1 MSVSIYMKKLY
12 FILAATL
19 LLFESCSVS
28 AQRSNTTNDYYLRKA
43 YDAIGEDDDVNK
55 AMDFVTK
62 QIKETP
68 DNAEALLLRMKIYF
82 NWEEYGKALADIN
95 RAIKVNKSKKTDIYN
110 SVLYW
115 WQSST
120 YDKLGNEK
128 KAIGAAKTAYQ
139 LARKEKNES
148 LSTIALDYGLLLF
161 KSGDIDGS
169 DMIFRQMLDKDE
181 TDVDA
186 MYGIACVYYKK
197 QQYDKA
203 LDIINQAI
211 RIDDSNSDIY
221 RLLMEIHE
229 ERGDINKAID
239 AAIEYVDKDSDSDWR
254 RLVSVGVKNLN
265 YAVAN
270 IKAKMKD
277 TDYTL
282 YWRAM
287 LCELFTSA
295 GNDQQAL
302 IELTK
307 LEEEAGE
314 NPKLHSRKAKC
325 YSNLGMFDSAIN
337 ELNKAIEDD
346 ESWDNY
352 CERGICY
359 RLIGNYE
366 QAIADF
372 SSAIEEDPRFAFPYY
387 SLGWCYELT
396 KNYEKA
402 LDNYNLGID
411 IDTSY
416 PYIFLQRGLVLKKM
430 GRAEDALKDFK
441 YVLAIDTIATDGSC
455 THYALHELGRDEE
468 ALEWMQKI
476 IDENPSDDGNWY
488 DQSCLYARMGRID
501 DALEALEKAFECGYR
516 DFGHMEHDY
525 DMDPL
530 RDLPRYKELVTKYKA
545 IHQEFLKKMDIPIS
559 EPVEK
564 STSEISF
571 TRRNGGTFEVPC
583 QINGLPLQMIFDT
596 GASDVTISSVE
607 ANFMLK
613 NRYLNEKDIKG
624 KRYYQ
629 IATGELS
636 TGDVITL
643 REVMIGDICLKDV
656 NASVVKKQNAPL
668 LIGQS
673 ALERFGT
680 ITIDNEKNL
689 LIIKH

>member
-1 MSVSIYMKKLY
+1 MLVLGCN
-12 FILAATL
+12 T
-19 LLFESCSVS
+19 VP
-28 AQRSNTTNDYYLRKA
+28 AQKMHSSDGYNLERA
-43 YDAIGEDDDVNK
+43 YDAIKEEDDDIK
-55 AMDFVTK
+55 AMDFVSK
-62 QIKETP
+62 QIVDTP

-82 NWEEYGKALADIN
+82 NWEEYGKALSDIN
-95 RAIKVNKSKKTDIYN
+95 RAIKVNKPKKTNIYN

-115 WQSST
+115 WQSAV
-120 YDKLGNEK
+120 YDKLKEEN
-128 KAIGAAKTAYQ
+128 KAIEAAKTAYQ
-139 LARKEKNES
+139 LALKEKNEL
-148 LSTIALDYGLLLF
+148 LSTIALDYGLLLY
-161 KSGDIDGS
+161 KSGDIEGS
-169 DMIFRQMLDKDE
+169 DMIFRKLLDKDE

-197 QQYDKA
+197 HQYDEA
-203 LDIINQAI
+203 LDMINQAI

-221 RLLMEIHE
+221 RLLSEIHE
-229 ERGDINKAID
+229 ERGDINNAID
-239 AAIEYVDKDSDSDWR
+239 AAIEYVDKDSDPDWR
-254 RLVSVGVKNLN
+254 RLVSVGLKNLN

-287 LCELFTSA
+287 LCELYTSA

-346 ESWDNY
+346 ENWDNY

-396 KNYEKA
+396 GNYDKA

-430 GRAEDALKDFK
+430 GRTEDAFKDFE
-441 YVLAIDTIATDGSC
+441 YVLAIDTIATDGSG

-501 DALEALEKAFECGYR
+501 DALDALEKAFECGYR

-530 RDLPRYKELVTKYKA
+530 RDLPRYKELVTKYKT
-545 IHQEFLKKMDIPIS
+545 IHQDFLKKMDIPIS

-564 STSEISF
+564 ITSEITF

-613 NRYLNEKDIKG
+613 NRYLHEKDIKG

-656 NASVVKKQNAPL
+656 NASVVKNQNAPL

-673 ALERFGT
+673 ALERFGA
-680 ITIDNEKNL
+680 ITIDNEHNK